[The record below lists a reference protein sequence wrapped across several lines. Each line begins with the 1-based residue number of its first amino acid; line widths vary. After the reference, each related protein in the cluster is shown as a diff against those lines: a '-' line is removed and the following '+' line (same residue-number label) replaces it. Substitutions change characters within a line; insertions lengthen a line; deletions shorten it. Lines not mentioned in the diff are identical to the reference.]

1 MSSKKQIT
9 IIGATGNIGNSV
21 AKNLVNLGFE
31 VKAIVRNQIKAER
44 LFKNVPQIQIE
55 KADLTDISSLKLAL
69 LGTENLYLNLST
81 QSTKIN
87 TSFAPDREG
96 VENVLSA
103 LDKNSIKQII
113 CISGLGA
120 LDNVQNPE
128 KFKFIPNVLR
138 KQGHKLIKESGIPY
152 TILHCSWF
160 IDSFV
165 FYERNHTYAVI
176 GDTENPIYFTNC
188 LDFANHVANAI
199 GNPDAFFKE
208 FPIQGK
214 EGFKHPQAAREFFS
228 VYDKDV
234 KVNKLPSGLIGFLSL
249 FKKDFKLLKHMSD
262 YFLKST
268 ETFIAEEYGTY
279 KILGEPSMSIMEY
292 AKMIK
297 KEKSHD
303 DLNV

>member
-81 QSTKIN
+81 QSTIIN